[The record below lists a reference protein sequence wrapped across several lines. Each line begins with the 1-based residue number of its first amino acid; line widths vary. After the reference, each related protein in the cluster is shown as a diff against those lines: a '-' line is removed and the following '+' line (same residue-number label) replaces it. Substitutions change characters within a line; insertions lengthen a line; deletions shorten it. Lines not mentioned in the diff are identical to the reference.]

1 MGQEI
6 QSNTQHAAGDVYQ
19 EGDEEV
25 QANDQAVAG
34 VDEGLNSPQRLLLWS
49 FRSRGRGTSRS

>member
-25 QANDQAVAG
+25 QANDQAFK
-34 VDEGLNSPQRLLLWS
+34 LSPVWMRA
-49 FRSRGRGTSRS
+49 